1 MQPGEAAAALPPPAS
16 LWPRVRGRAFI
27 NPFFDYL
34 IIGGGLSLM
43 VTALLWTRARGDLI
57 VAPGT
62 MAYLL
67 LLATSAHFAA
77 STVRLYS
84 KPGAAK
90 SLPVLSRWLPWGAL
104 AVLTLFVFMG
114 GKAGKL
120 LETVYLT
127 WSPYHYSAQAY
138 GLSVVY
144 AYRSGCRLE
153 AQDKR
158 WLWWVAMLPFFVMA
172 VHMVET
178 RLPELLSLAPDTFVA
193 FTSPVQSV
201 IRAFGWVAPAVLYV
215 HVWRSKSGPLPF
227 IALLTLVSNAV
238 WFFVLDP
245 MDAFLWAT
253 IFHGL
258 QYMAIVMIFDVRE
271 QVARPGNSRGAF
283 FHAAWFY
290 GASLVLGYVLFVVL
304 PNVYRL
310 AGFDY
315 YDARLVSVAV
325 INIHHFIVDAYIWRL
340 SGKVSN
346 REIVGGVA

>member
-1 MQPGEAAAALPPPAS
+1 MQPGPAAASLPAPAS

-34 IIGGGLSLM
+34 IIGGGLSLA

-90 SLPVLSRWLPWGAL
+90 SLPVLSKWLPWAAL

-114 GKAGKL
+114 GKAGKVI
-120 LETVYLT
+120 ETVYLT

-178 RLPELLSLAPDTFVA
+178 RLPELLGLAPDAFVA

-201 IRAFGWVAPAVLYV
+201 IRAFGWIAPAVLYV
-215 HVWRSKSGPLPF
+215 HVWRSKSGPMPF

-238 WFFVLDP
+238 WFFVLE
-245 MDAFLWAT
+245 
-253 IFHGL
+253 
-258 QYMAIVMIFDVRE
+258 IVMIFDVRE
-271 QVARPGNSRGAF
+271 HVARPGNSRGAA

>member
-1 MQPGEAAAALPPPAS
+1 VTTVAAPLPV
-16 LWPRVRGRAFI
+16 WGRVRGRAFV
-27 NPFFDYL
+27 NPLFDYL
-34 IIGGGLSLM
+34 IIGGGLSLL
-43 VTALLWTRARGDLI
+43 VTAMLWTRAKGDLI
-57 VAPGT
+57 VSPGT

-90 SLPVLSRWLPWGAL
+90 ALPVLSKWLPWLAL
-104 AVLTLFVFMG
+104 GVLTLFVFLG

-138 GLSVVY
+138 GLAVVY
-144 AYRSGCRLE
+144 SYRSGCRLE
-153 AQDKR
+153 AQDKK
-158 WLWWVAMLPFFVMA
+158 WLWWVAMLPFFVMLA
-172 VHMVET
+172 HNLET
-178 RLPELLSLAPDTFVA
+178 RVPELLSLQPDTFTA
-193 FTSPVQSV
+193 FTGPVKTI
-201 IRAFGWVAPAVLYV
+201 IRVFGWVAPAVLYLR
-215 HVWRSKSGPLPF
+215 VWRSKSGPMPF
-227 IALLTLVSNAV
+227 IALLTLFSNAV

-271 QVARPGNSRGAF
+271 QVARPGNSRGAM

-290 GASLVLGYVLFVVL
+290 GASLALGYVLFILL
-304 PNVYRL
+304 PYGYKV

-340 SGKVSN
+340 SGRVSN
-346 REIVGGVA
+346 QAIVGGVA

>member
-1 MQPGEAAAALPPPAS
+1 MTTTAAAVP
-16 LWPRVRGRAFI
+16 LWGRVRGRAFV
-27 NPFFDYL
+27 NAPLEYL
-34 IIGGGLSLM
+34 LIGGVLSLV
-43 VTALLWTRARGDLI
+43 VTALLATRARGDLI

-62 MAYLL
+62 MAYVLL
-67 LLATSAHFAA
+67 ITTSAHFAA

-84 KPGAAK
+84 KPGAAAAM
-90 SLPVLSRWLPWGAL
+90 PVLSKWLPWFAL
-104 AVLTLFVFMG
+104 GVLTLFVVLG

-120 LETVYLT
+120 IETVYLT

-144 AYRSGCRLE
+144 SYRSGCRLE
-153 AQDKR
+153 AQDKK

-172 VHMVET
+172 AHNVET
-178 RLPELLSLAPDTFVA
+178 RLPEILSLAPDSFVP
-193 FTSPVQSV
+193 FTRPVKTLL
-201 IRAFGWVAPAVLYV
+201 RAVGWVAPAVLYWR
-215 HVWRSKSGPLPF
+215 VWRSKSGPMPF

-253 IFHGL
+253 VFHGL

-271 QVARPGNSRGAF
+271 QVARPDNSHGAF

-290 GASLVLGYVLFVVL
+290 GASLALGYVLFIVL
-304 PNVYRL
+304 PYAYKV